1 MPIDHAGVGYRR
13 LPGTYVWLIEQQ
25 QAAVIKPDLRL
36 WDWSLEDP
44 GAIAV
49 DRAAVTAEA
58 KAHPQRSALL
68 DKLLVGEPVV
78 IGLSDLHGRLPADR
92 PEWLSDPRITPC
104 VRVYPDDLVEPADG
118 PADQCAW

>member
-36 WDWSLEDP
+36 WDWS
-44 GAIAV
+44 
-49 DRAAVTAEA
+49 AEA
-58 KAHPQRSALL
+58 KAHPQRSARL

-78 IGLSDLHGRLPADR
+78 IG
-92 PEWLSDPRITPC
+92 
-104 VRVYPDDLVEPADG
+104 
-118 PADQCAW
+118 